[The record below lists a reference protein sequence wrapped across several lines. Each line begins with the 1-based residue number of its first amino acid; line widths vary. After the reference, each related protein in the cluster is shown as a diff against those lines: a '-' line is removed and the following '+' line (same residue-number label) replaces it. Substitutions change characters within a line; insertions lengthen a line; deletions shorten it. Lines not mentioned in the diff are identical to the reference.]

1 LRSKHVV
8 TTFLDVLARFFN
20 RRRFLYHSKAVEFAS
35 GVSDGGKVVEDV
47 LK

>member
-8 TTFLDVLARFFN
+8 TTFLDVLARLIFC
-20 RRRFLYHSKAVEFAS
+20 RRFLYHSKAVELAS